1 MDTRASLPRLLAA
14 IFIATLGCGA
24 AAIAQRPTLAPFVP
38 TPQDVV
44 DRMLKLANVTKDDV
58 VYDLGSGDGRIV
70 ITAARTYGAR
80 GVGIDIDRERI
91 RESRANARRA
101 GVEHL
106 VQFKQADIL
115 QADVSPA
122 TVVTLYLVSSANL
135 KLRPLLTK
143 QLRPGSRIVSHAFG
157 MGDWPPVQTDRFKD
171 SQGDDRVIYLWL
183 TDGGTG
189 VQ

>member
-1 MDTRASLPRLLAA
+1 MDTRASQRQLFAA
-14 IFIATLGCGA
+14 IFIVTLGCGA
-24 AAIAQRPTLAPFVP
+24 AAVSQRPTLAPYVP

-80 GVGIDIDRERI
+80 AVGIDIDRERI

-101 GVEHL
+101 GVERL
-106 VQFKQADIL
+106 VQFTEGDIL

-135 KLRPLLTK
+135 KLRPLLAK

-157 MGDWPPVQTDRFKD
+157 MGDWKPDETDRFKD
-171 SQGDDRVIYLWL
+171 SQGDDRVIYLWR
-183 TDGGTG
+183 TDAGGRG
-189 VQ
+189 Q